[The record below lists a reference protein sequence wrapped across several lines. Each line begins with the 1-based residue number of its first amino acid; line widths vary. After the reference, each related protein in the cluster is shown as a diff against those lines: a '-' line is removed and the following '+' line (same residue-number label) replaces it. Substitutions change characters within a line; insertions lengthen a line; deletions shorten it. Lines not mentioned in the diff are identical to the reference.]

1 MTHRTVFLETT
12 AGSKSR
18 LASAARL
25 VCLGTAL
32 LCTALLCTAL
42 LVAPYANAASL
53 RCDKGILP
61 QGSHMFEVSELC
73 GEPVAE
79 FSRVE
84 FLIPQVPVY
93 IDEWVYRLGKTRFQ
107 RILRFEN
114 GRLRRIRTLRKPRP
128 EPYTGAGG
136 QPTAAEYKI
145 SY

>member
-32 LCTALLCTAL
+32 LLCTAL